1 MACLFSVGF
10 GGQVIWHSNYGINFP
25 LRFAPKTIHKQPLLL
40 TLNIKDL
47 YQNSTTGSWRT
58 YKGVR
63 QFSKKSAIWKKC
75 YFEFIRVSNIKVS
88 TDFSQNFTKQQR
100 QTCGPC
106 MNVYMCTVHILR
118 ALLCSIDNDVWYC
131 LFIHSY
137 TNLCCVL
144 LSNKDHTFST
154 FSFFSPSF
162 PSPSSLSCP
171 FSSHHHSP
179 LFSSNIPW
187 PPVES

>member
-1 MACLFSVGF
+1 MGNSSKQMQQTSGSSSCGRTFLLMVCGNCERLLCLFGRVCGCVSRF
-10 GGQVIWHSNYGINFP
+10 HGGWGRISRCPQIFHRTSN
-25 LRFAPKTIHKQPLLL
+25 R
-40 TLNIKDL
+40 
-47 YQNSTTGSWRT
+47 NSNA
-58 YKGVR
+58 KH
-63 QFSKKSAIWKKC
+63 
-75 YFEFIRVSNIKVS
+75 
-88 TDFSQNFTKQQR
+88 
-100 QTCGPC
+100 QTCPPPC
-106 MNVYMCTVHILR
+106 MCILR

-154 FSFFSPSF
+154 FSFFFPSF